1 MLWVGQGSLGRS
13 EDIGLQGEQ
22 GGEGPEL
29 GGKGERCLLLDQ
41 RFLSPMPETMG
52 PARRLLVQGVGL
64 GLPVPN
70 GQGLVVPR
78 VGVGDILVSPCSP
91 PSQASAWEGTALWVP
106 KSSSPSQPTSPRE
119 GGISTVRT
127 CGSGGEKDGSAGDSP
142 PDGEDTGSE
151 ECLQDA
157 GCSPPIHWPWPLWP
171 LCLLPGAAGKEGR
184 TALGPHSP

>member
-1 MLWVGQGSLGRS
+1 MQQRDRNWGEGGPPAPPPGPALLYPNMGTLGLLWVGQGSLGRS

-70 GQGLVVPR
+70 GQGLVVP
-78 VGVGDILVSPCSP
+78 
-91 PSQASAWEGTALWVP
+91 
-106 KSSSPSQPTSPRE
+106 
-119 GGISTVRT
+119 
-127 CGSGGEKDGSAGDSP
+127 
-142 PDGEDTGSE
+142 
-151 ECLQDA
+151 
-157 GCSPPIHWPWPLWP
+157 
-171 LCLLPGAAGKEGR
+171 
-184 TALGPHSP
+184 